1 LVVGAALER
10 EDARDVLVS
19 RHRLPLADL
28 PPGPRIGTSSPRR
41 AAQILAARPD
51 AQIVSLRGNVDTR
64 LRKAAGDDYDA
75 VVLAAAGLIRLGL
88 DQPITQWL
96 PFEVML
102 PAPAQGA
109 LAVQCRAGDEAVLAL
124 LRSIHHPP
132 TWAAVSA
139 ERAFLSGLGGGCA
152 APVAAYAVERP
163 APARGGGGPS
173 LWLRGLVAS
182 LDGRQVVRVAAHGA
196 PQETEQLGHR
206 LAQAALAEGAAAL
219 LALAVQGEAL

>member
-1 LVVGAALER
+1 MG
-10 EDARDVLVS
+10 
-19 RHRLPLADL
+19 
-28 PPGPRIGTSSPRR
+28 I
-41 AAQILAARPD
+41 
-51 AQIVSLRGNVDTR
+51 
-64 LRKAAGDDYDA
+64 
-75 VVLAAAGLIRLGL
+75 

-109 LAVQCRAGDEAVLAL
+109 LAVQCRADDEAVLAL
-124 LRSIHHPP
+124 LRAIHHPP

-163 APARGGGGPS
+163 GEDGGGPS

-182 LDGRQVVRVAAHGA
+182 LDGRQVVRVATRGKSEAA
-196 PQETEQLGHR
+196 EQLGLR
-206 LAQAALAEGAAAL
+206 LAQVALAEGAAAL
-219 LALAVQGEAL
+219 LAPAPRSEAI